1 MTDKETRKKAVDW
14 IKKRIKE
21 GKPVWTPKKKTKM
34 EAYTAKKKAQGREK
48 IIGGLTSGSSKIVD
62 TARDAFKSL
71 KTKKPAKIDNK
82 LFWANRKKK
91 AYPKIGKD
99 Y

>member
-21 GKPVWTPKKKTKM
+21 GKPVWTPKKKKKM
-34 EAYTAKKKAQGREK
+34 EAYTAKKKPAE
-48 IIGGLTSGSSKIVD
+48 
-62 TARDAFKSL
+62 
-71 KTKKPAKIDNK
+71 KPAKIDNK